1 MKATLTFL
9 IDFYRNINEQ
19 YHINDKIEID
29 VDSEGTPIDSFWY
42 EQLKFNNGHF
52 KLELNKKTKTK

>member
-9 IDFYRNINEQ
+9 IEFYRSQNEQ
-19 YHINDKIEID
+19 YHVNDKIEID
-29 VDSEGTPIDSFWY
+29 VDSEGPPIDGFWY

-52 KLELNKKTKTK
+52 TLDFNKKQKTK